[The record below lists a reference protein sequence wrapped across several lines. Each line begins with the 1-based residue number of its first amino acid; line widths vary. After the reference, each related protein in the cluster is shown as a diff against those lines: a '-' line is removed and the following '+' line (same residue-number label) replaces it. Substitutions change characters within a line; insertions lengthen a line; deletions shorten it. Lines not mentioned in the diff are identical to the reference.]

1 MYMTNN
7 QLHVRLKNCLQTIL
21 ELEPD
26 MSSLHMRTE
35 FRTELETLKEYLN
48 RVEDLDLA
56 EEDVQRLERATA
68 NFLDELRLP
77 LSRVRRD
84 GRKNRILQ

>member
-1 MYMTNN
+1 MNN
-7 QLHVRLKNCLQTIL
+7 LLHVRLKNCLQTIL

-26 MSSLHMRTE
+26 MSSLHLRTE

-56 EEDVQRLERATA
+56 EEDVLRLERATA

-77 LSRVRRD
+77 LSQVRPD

>member
-1 MYMTNN
+1 MNSL
-7 QLHVRLKNCLQTIL
+7 LHVRLKNCLQTIL

-26 MSSLHMRTE
+26 MSSLHLRTE

-56 EEDVQRLERATA
+56 EEDVLRLERATA

-77 LSRVRRD
+77 LSQICPD

>member
-1 MYMTNN
+1 MTNN

>member
-1 MYMTNN
+1 MNSL
-7 QLHVRLKNCLQTIL
+7 LHVRLKNCLQTIL

-48 RVEDLDLA
+48 HVEDLKLA
-56 EEDVQRLERATA
+56 EEDVLRLERATA

-77 LSRVRRD
+77 LSQVRQD
-84 GRKNRILQ
+84 GQKNRILQ

>member
-1 MYMTNN
+1 MTNN

-48 RVEDLDLA
+48 RVEDLDLV

>member
-1 MYMTNN
+1 MNSL
-7 QLHVRLKNCLQTIL
+7 LHVRLKNCLQTIL

-56 EEDVQRLERATA
+56 EEDVLRLERATA

-77 LSRVRRD
+77 LSQVRPD

>member
-1 MYMTNN
+1 MTNN

-84 GRKNRILQ
+84 GRRNRILQ

>member
-1 MYMTNN
+1 MTNN

-77 LSRVRRD
+77 LSQVRRD

>member
-1 MYMTNN
+1 MNSL
-7 QLHVRLKNCLQTIL
+7 LHVRLKNCLQTIL

-26 MSSLHMRTE
+26 MSSLRMRTE

-56 EEDVQRLERATA
+56 EEDVLRLERATA

-77 LSRVRRD
+77 LSQVRPD